1 MPLIEGVK
9 NEVVCRDTAIR
20 DIIPLQ
26 LKPYDE
32 AFRSALKGDDQMSQ
46 PPRIIA
52 RLETLCRRLVYALC
66 LLLALLLLLPSP
78 SHALTVENIPFAD
91 STIIGGKPVPLRN
104 AALLRYLKVIKAYVA
119 ALYLPEGVKA
129 ENVLSDVPKRLELSY
144 LVSIKGPDF
153 DKGAAPVLQ
162 RNQTPAERAKLQ
174 RRIDRINAAYKDVT
188 PGDRYSLTY
197 LPGRGTELALNGT
210 PLVVIEGA
218 DFAAAYFGIWLGREP
233 IDEKL
238 KRDLLKG
245 R

>member
-1 MPLIEGVK
+1 M
-9 NEVVCRDTAIR
+9 
-20 DIIPLQ
+20 Q
-26 LKPYDE
+26 
-32 AFRSALKGDDQMSQ
+32 Q
-46 PPRIIA
+46 PPRFISKLKTFCHRFGCIF
-52 RLETLCRRLVYALC
+52 C
-66 LLLALLLLLPSP
+66 LLLQVLNFALPAP

-91 STIIGGKPVPLRN
+91 NTTIGGKPVPLRN
-104 AALLRYLKVIKAYVA
+104 AALLRYLKFIKAYVT

-129 ENVLSDVPKRLELSY
+129 EDVLTDVPKRLELSY

-153 DKGAAPVLQ
+153 GKGAAPVLE
-162 RNQTPAERAKLQ
+162 RNQTPAELAKIQ
-174 RRIDRINAAYKDVT
+174 GRIARINAAYKDVKS
-188 PGDRYSLTY
+188 GDRYALTY

-210 PLVVIEGA
+210 PLIVIEGA

>member
-1 MPLIEGVK
+1 MQPA
-9 NEVVCRDTAIR
+9 N
-20 DIIPLQ
+20 
-26 LKPYDE
+26 
-32 AFRSALKGDDQMSQ
+32 RS
-46 PPRIIA
+46 
-52 RLETLCRRLVYALC
+52 
-66 LLLALLLLLPSP
+66 LLLLLFLLAIFLRFSLPEVAS
-78 SHALTVENIPFAD
+78 AMTVENIPFAE
-91 STIIGGKPVPLRN
+91 STTIGGKPVPLRN
-104 AALLRYLKVIKAYVA
+104 TAVLRYLKVIKAYVA

-129 ENVLSDVPKRLELSY
+129 EEVLADLPKRLEISY

-153 DKGAAPVLQ
+153 HKGAAPVME
-162 RNQTPAERAKLQ
+162 RNQTPVELARLQ
-174 RRIDRINAAYKDVT
+174 GRLDRINAAYKDVK
-188 PGDRYSLTY
+188 PGDRYALTY